1 MIVMPGNWS
10 KSTIHYWAGKYPGA
24 LGHLYSPGSQRGP
37 YAHLPYA
44 LDNGRFSCWSKGVEW
59 DEAAYMALLEWA
71 FMAGRDGQRPI
82 WALVPDVVADR
93 DATLREWE
101 RWLPIV
107 KSFGFPLAFAVQ
119 DGMLAADVPT
129 EAEVVFIGGSTA
141 WKWLQAP
148 YFCQHF
154 PRVHIGRVNS
164 YRRLVMAEKCGAE
177 SVDGT
182 GWGRGDRAQ
191 LAGLLQYLREASGEQ
206 PRIEQANFPW
216 VETEEVA

>member
-10 KSTIHYWAGKYPGA
+10 KATVHYWAGCYKGA

-37 YAHLPYA
+37 YSHLPYA
-44 LDNGRFSCWSKGVEW
+44 LDNGRFSCWSRGVEW
-59 DEAAYMALLEWA
+59 DESAYIALLEWA
-71 FMAGRDGQRPI
+71 FMAGREGQRPT

-93 DATLREWE
+93 EGTLREWD
-101 RWLPIV
+101 RWVPVV
-107 KSFGFPLAFAVQ
+107 KSFGYKLAFAVQ

-129 EAEVVFIGGSTA
+129 EADVVFVGGSTA

-148 YFCQHF
+148 YWCQHF

-164 YRRLVMAEKCGAE
+164 YHRLVFAERCGAE

-182 GWGRGDRAQ
+182 GWGRGNRAQ
-191 LAGLLQYLREASGEQ
+191 LAGLLQYLREAAGEQ
-206 PRIEQANFPW
+206 PRITQSVLPW
-216 VETEEVA
+216 DEGDEE